1 MRSILVTQ
9 NTNLFIRFR
18 KTFKCKCFKDK
29 CTRSKIYLTIRPK
42 GLTTTSK
49 LSYNG
54 LLLSPVTGGSMFK
67 SSSSPVVGRLLST
80 IAGDKME
87 SILMR
92 YKSWLQIKEGD

>member
-1 MRSILVTQ
+1 MFQRLLHMI
-9 NTNLFIRFR
+9 
-18 KTFKCKCFKDK
+18 KDLLNYS
-29 CTRSKIYLTIRPK
+29 TK
-42 GLTTTSK
+42 GLTNTSK

-54 LLLSPVTGGSMFK
+54 LFLSPVTGGSLFK
-67 SSSSPVVGRLLST
+67 SSSSPVVGRLLSA